1 MSLSLCSSSVANTG
15 ELACDKSRGVLKKI
29 FIFNGAIASADYASE
44 TALFDKLVAN
54 SKLSKTDSSKVF
66 VINEAQEIADASDS
80 NKEGSLG
87 LGYKAV
93 LQEGKPAYKVK
104 IFAGADLLKRLRTY
118 NNQTVRFLELDANA
132 TIWGTKS
139 GTSFKGFQAKF
150 FFTGNKLATGQNVE
164 EGVVEFT
171 LSILSTSE
179 YFDNAYWAS
188 LSGNNVEDIKP
199 LLDAQLAYVSNV
211 SNVYKYSLKIAG
223 SNLVSEYDVL
233 SDLGTEIAATTFTAK
248 SGAGTPSTALAITS
262 TAYDSTNSLLAVT
275 YDSTA
280 YAAATGNIKLIP
292 PTPAVLD
299 AADVTN
305 LEILS
310 VTHAKS

>member
-1 MSLSLCSSSVANTG
+1 
-15 ELACDKSRGVLKKI
+15 
-29 FIFNGAIASADYASE
+29 
-44 TALFDKLVAN
+44 
-54 SKLSKTDSSKVF
+54 
-66 VINEAQEIADASDS
+66 
-80 NKEGSLG
+80 
-87 LGYKAV
+87 
-93 LQEGKPAYKVK
+93 
-104 IFAGADLLKRLRTY
+104 
-118 NNQTVRFLELDANA
+118 
-132 TIWGTKS
+132 
-139 GTSFKGFQAKF
+139 
-150 FFTGNKLATGQNVE
+150 VE

-248 SGAGTPSTALAITS
+248 SGASAAAAATGSALAITS
-262 TAYDSTNSLLAVT
+262 VAYDSATSTLTVT
-275 YDSTA
+275 YDNTA
-280 YAAATGNIKLIP
+280 YGTAGAYIKLIP

-310 VTHAKS
+310 VTHAK